1 MDVKI
6 ILPKGALGADKNDNF
21 LDAMLRKIALACPH
35 DEGDWVEKY
44 GTSFENDVFMMK
56 PFCWCEREDCAWCG
70 GCDCPDS
77 AFHYFVDGK
86 EVSGKEYQDFFV
98 RETYEKLGI
107 EESVFLHKYPKS
119 KRDKWFKFAEV
130 ANRRRDVKKDD
141 VCDYCTGKGL
151 FSQHGSIAGHGAPN
165 FWHKPSGFRVWWY
178 KYIGRDMEIENPTE
192 LVSVLNEC
200 LLSL

>member
-70 GCDCPDS
+70 GCDCPES
-77 AFHYFVDGK
+77 SFHYFKSGLEIDSKTYHDEFYDYAGK
-86 EVSGKEYQDFFV
+86 MPHELYKHGTKEYRD
-98 RETYEKLGI
+98 YDKKWLLKI
-107 EESVFLHKYPKS
+107 EERNKIY
-119 KRDKWFKFAEV
+119 
-130 ANRRRDVKKDD
+130 NMKKDD